1 MTDMTA
7 IGWQAL
13 RDKFDADPDLKLR
26 YQQAESSERPWQVRL
41 APHTT
46 PGLNVKYLGDAD
58 DSSHF
63 SP

>member
-41 APHTT
+41 IPPTYNSRANIT
-46 PGLNVKYLGDAD
+46 
-58 DSSHF
+58 
-63 SP
+63 